1 MTTIDEFQV
10 SSVVRLAN
18 AIGRPFSGAI
28 DLDADSLRKA
38 AERETGL
45 SDWGDEDFFPGFEAL
60 VSAFADDTTQTVI
73 GRLSMRIELL
83 RRLKNRLLLEQSL
96 QQNPDILARPVSRP
110 LFIVGFPRTGT
121 TLLHKL
127 LSQDPDAHVP
137 LYWKLHTPLP
147 LTGGQA
153 EIDRRIRSASGI
165 MRATAMIAPKWV
177 VIHPTGVHEPE
188 ECVFLL
194 SDNLTYG
201 VRAHIPKYI
210 EQYLAA
216 DLTPVY
222 RNYQQH
228 LQGLQWRQPQSYW
241 ALKSPLH
248 LWSLDALLAVF
259 PDACIIQTHRDPVKA
274 FPSWCSLVT
283 ALGIMARKRVEPEQ
297 IGAEWLSLWK
307 IGIERSQKARESAD
321 PARFFDAQYTD
332 LVADPL
338 AMVRRIYAH
347 FGIELTPEA
356 ETRMQQ
362 WLEVHAHG
370 AHEHHR
376 YDIEQYGLSNEV
388 ISREFRAY
396 RENFGI
402 RSEWTQ

>member
-1 MTTIDEFQV
+1 V
-10 SSVVRLAN
+10 
-18 AIGRPFSGAI
+18 
-28 DLDADSLRKA
+28 
-38 AERETGL
+38 TGL
-45 SDWGDEDFFPGFEAL
+45 SDWGDEDFFPGFEILA
-60 VSAFADDTTQTVI
+60 SAFANDTTQTLI

-83 RRLKNRLLLEQSL
+83 RRLKNRLLLEQAL
-96 QQNPDILARPVSRP
+96 QQTPDILTRPVERP

-127 LSQDPDAHVP
+127 LSKDPEAHVP
-137 LYWKLHTPLP
+137 YHWKLHTPLP
-147 LTGGQA
+147 LTGGQN
-153 EIDRRIRSASGI
+153 EINQRIRSASSI
-165 MRATAMIAPKWV
+165 MRATEMIAPMWK

-201 VRAHIPKYI
+201 VRAHIPKYV
-210 EQYLAA
+210 EHYLDL

-228 LQGLQWRQPQSYW
+228 LQALQWQQSQSHW

-248 LWSLDALLAVF
+248 LWSLGALLAVF

-283 ALGIMARKRVEPEQ
+283 ALGIMARKQVDLES

-307 IGIERSQKARESAD
+307 IGIERAQAARESAN
-321 PARFFDAQYTD
+321 PARFFDVQYTD

-338 AMVRRIYAH
+338 AMVQQIYAH
-347 FGIELTPEA
+347 FGIDLTAEA

-362 WLEVHAHG
+362 WLEAHAHG

-376 YDIEQYGLSNEV
+376 YDIEQYGLSNET